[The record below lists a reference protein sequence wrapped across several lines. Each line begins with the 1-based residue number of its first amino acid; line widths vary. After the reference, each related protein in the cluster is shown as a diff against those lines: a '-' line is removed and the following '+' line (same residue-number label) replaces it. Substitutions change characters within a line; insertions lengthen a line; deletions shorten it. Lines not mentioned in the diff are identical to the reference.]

1 MCFGVTLM
9 VMVTKN
15 GEAAELPGEV
25 RMVATFPDLAR
36 IIYNIVLRNQYHFP
50 TSATVANSAK

>member
-1 MCFGVTLM
+1 M
-9 VMVTKN
+9 VMVAKN

-50 TSATVANSAK
+50 TSATVANSAN